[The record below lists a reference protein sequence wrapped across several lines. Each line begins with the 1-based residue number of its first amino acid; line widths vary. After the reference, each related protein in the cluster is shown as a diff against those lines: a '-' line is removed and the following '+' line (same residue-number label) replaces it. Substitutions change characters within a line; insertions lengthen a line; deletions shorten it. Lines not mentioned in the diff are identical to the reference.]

1 MGDTRAVNEHLNMF
15 SVFLP
20 AWLFHIYSY
29 QVEMDSFPQ
38 WTILDNDKIRTEFI
52 ITDAALKMRIKAHY
66 KWQSSAELI

>member
-1 MGDTRAVNEHLNMF
+1 MGDTRAVNEHLNIF

-52 ITDAALKMRIKAHY
+52 ITDATPKLGDK
-66 KWQSSAELI
+66 STL